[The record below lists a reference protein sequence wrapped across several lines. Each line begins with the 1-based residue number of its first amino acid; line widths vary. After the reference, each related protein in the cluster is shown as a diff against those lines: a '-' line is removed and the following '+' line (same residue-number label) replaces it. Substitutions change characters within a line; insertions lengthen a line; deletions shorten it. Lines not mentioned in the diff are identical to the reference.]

1 MGSGLHK
8 KYGLLTAIA
17 LVVGIV
23 VGSGVFFKA
32 EKILVAT
39 GGNLSLGIVAWVIG
53 GAIMIVCAYTFALM
67 ATKYEYVN
75 GIVDY
80 AEVTVNKKYGYLMG
94 WFLTVIYY
102 PCITSVLAWVSAR
115 YVCVLMGFS
124 ITSGECMVIACFLLI
139 AMYALN
145 ALAPVLSGKFQVTT
159 TFIKLVPLLLMA
171 VIGTIRGL
179 STGLLAEN
187 FTVTTVAETAG
198 NPLFTAIVAAA
209 FAYEGWIIATSINSE
224 LKDAKKN
231 LPIALVLGTII
242 IAAVYILYYVGLAG
256 AVENSI
262 LMENGEEGAKVAF
275 ELIFNKFGGT
285 VLFVFVIISCIGTL
299 NGLVLAVTRG
309 MYSIAARGEGPKSEL
324 FAKIDDLTDMPN
336 NSAVVGLFVTAAWLL
351 YFFGANLSTGWFG
364 FFCFD
369 SSELP
374 IVTIYAMYIPI
385 FIRFMRI
392 SDDPNPI
399 KRFIAPLLSIVG
411 CVFMVI
417 AALYA
422 HGKSVIAYLIVY
434 LIIMA
439 IGYALYGKKK

>member
-1 MGSGLHK
+1 
-8 KYGLLTAIA
+8 
-17 LVVGIV
+17 
-23 VGSGVFFKA
+23 
-32 EKILVAT
+32 
-39 GGNLSLGIVAWVIG
+39 
-53 GAIMIVCAYTFALM
+53 
-67 ATKYEYVN
+67 
-75 GIVDY
+75 
-80 AEVTVNKKYGYLMG
+80 
-94 WFLTVIYY
+94 
-102 PCITSVLAWVSAR
+102 
-115 YVCVLMGFS
+115 
-124 ITSGECMVIACFLLI
+124 MVIACFLLI